1 VHAGVQAELMTAQQ
15 ATRSLRA
22 TADSHEEANAKLS
35 ERHSELESRLAAAHA
50 DADRLKCAPAAG
62 C

>member
-1 VHAGVQAELMTAQQ
+1 MTAQQ

-35 ERHSELESRLAAAHA
+35 ERHSELESRLAIAHA
-50 DADRLKCAPAAG
+50 DTDRLRCAAAAG